1 MLREYGGKPLVEW
14 LVLLLGGVI
23 FLVGLVFVA
32 GGAELALLGGS
43 LYYLLCGLVLLA
55 SGTAMLMGRT
65 LGALLYLAALA
76 YTWAWSVWEVGFSPV
91 DLLPRAFGPTLLG
104 LPVLFSIPVLRRM
117 ATRRA
122 IGGIC

>member
-14 LVLLLGGVI
+14 LVLLLGVVI

-55 SGTAMLMGRT
+55 SGLCMLMGR
-65 LGALLYLAALA
+65 LQGALLYLVALA
-76 YTWAWSVWEVGFSPV
+76 YTWVWSVWEIGFSPI
-91 DLLPRAFGPTLLG
+91 DLLPRAFGPTLLA

-117 ATRRA
+117 AARRA
-122 IGGIC
+122 IGGTC

>member
-14 LVLLLGGVI
+14 LVWLLGAVI

-43 LYYLLCGLVLLA
+43 LYYLLCGPVLLA
-55 SGTAMLMGRT
+55 SGLCMLMGR
-65 LGALLYLAALA
+65 LQGALLYLAALA
-76 YTWAWSVWEVGFSPV
+76 YTWVWSVWEVGFSPI

-117 ATRRA
+117 AARRA
-122 IGGIC
+122 IGGTC